1 MKTILK
7 KIWKFFCCILD
18 IILGIVYY
26 PIYLLCLVLHIVAR
40 FLLAVAYAGLFD
52 GQRAKNTFKS
62 LFRYGDF

>member
-7 KIWKFFCCILD
+7 KIWKFIVKVFCC
-18 IILGIVYY
+18 ILGIVYY
-26 PIYLLCLVLHIVAR
+26 PIYLLCFVLHIVAR
-40 FLLAVAYAGLFD
+40 FLLAVAYVGLFD